1 MEIITLEEIKVH
13 LRLDDITAEDTYL
26 TKLGNRAE
34 GAALKKINRTID
46 EVLEMDEYE
55 KDMFGQLALMFCE
68 SMYDVRGIDDSVQH
82 HVTPA
87 AASIA
92 CSLRK
97 LEV

>member
-1 MEIITLEEIKVH
+1 
-13 LRLDDITAEDTYL
+13 
-26 TKLGNRAE
+26 
-34 GAALKKINRTID
+34 
-46 EVLEMDEYE
+46 MDEYE

-68 SMYDVRGIDDSVQH
+68 SMYDVHGLDDSVQH